1 MLLSQSGGEQVASA
15 ADTAFRWFVFDYEE
29 PLGGSYWL
37 EAATLIPI
45 GKVAKGF
52 KVGRAV
58 IGKLDD
64 LAKLLPGEHTLLKH
78 LPDRGSPRANWAQN
92 SSVLRREIRKGNP
105 IRDASI
111 DPKTGAL
118 LNDTGFLRAERQ
130 LLRNQ
135 GWTYNPATQLWSPG
149 P

>member
-1 MLLSQSGGEQVASA
+1 
-15 ADTAFRWFVFDYEE
+15 
-29 PLGGSYWL
+29 
-37 EAATLIPI
+37 LIPI
-45 GKVAKGF
+45 AKVAKGV

-64 LAKLLPGEHTLLKH
+64 LARIGPDEHTLLKH

-92 SSVLRREIRKGNP
+92 SSVLRREMGKGNP
-105 IRDASI
+105 IRDASV

-118 LNDTGFLRAERQ
+118 LNDTGFLRAERD
-130 LLRNQ
+130 LLRNR
-135 GWTYNPATQLWSPG
+135 GWSYNPGTQLWSP